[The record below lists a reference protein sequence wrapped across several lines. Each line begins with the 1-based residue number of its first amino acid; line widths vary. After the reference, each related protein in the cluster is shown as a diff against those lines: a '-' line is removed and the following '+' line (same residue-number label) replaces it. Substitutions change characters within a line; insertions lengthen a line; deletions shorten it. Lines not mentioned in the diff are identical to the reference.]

1 MSEEQARTDAEEI
14 AARKARGRAIME
26 KLTGSADATTALLTA
41 LSPDYVEWVTEFAL
55 GQVWARPGLDLK
67 TRSLCTVAALTV
79 LGRMDNLKTHIR
91 GALGNGATRKE
102 IIEVILH
109 MTVYGGFPDAWDGL
123 AAAREVFAAIDARS
137 PDGTFNEQAAPETL
151 SYEEETGAGTG
162 E

>member
-1 MSEEQARTDAEEI
+1 MANEERRERTDAEEI

-26 KLTGSADATTALLTA
+26 QLTGSAEATGALLTA

-79 LGRMDNLKTHIR
+79 LGRISNLKTHIR
-91 GALGNGATRKE
+91 GALGNGATREE

-123 AAAREVFAAIDARS
+123 AVAREVFAALDAQAEQDARPGS
-137 PDGTFNEQAAPETL
+137 A
-151 SYEEETGAGTG
+151 S
-162 E
+162 